1 MSSPQ
6 PVHPGQAW
14 IMPEEAVLMAAN
26 AAPEG
31 VVGTF
36 SMKVRATGSQNAMSY
51 LNSELDYRD
60 QRNLTVA
67 FNSGVAQQLRE
78 RLGSDP
84 LNALNGT
91 DILVRG
97 TAFRVKI
104 VFFCN
109 GRASDNYYYQ
119 TQVNV
124 SDADQIVVR

>member
-1 MSSPQ
+1 
-6 PVHPGQAW
+6 
-14 IMPEEAVLMAAN
+14 MAAHT
-26 AAPEG
+26 APEG

-36 SMKVRATGSQNAMSY
+36 SMKVRATGSQNTMSY

-84 LNALNGT
+84 LNALNGNRYPGSRHG
-91 DILVRG
+91 LPSKNR
-97 TAFRVKI
+97 F
-104 VFFCN
+104 FFCN